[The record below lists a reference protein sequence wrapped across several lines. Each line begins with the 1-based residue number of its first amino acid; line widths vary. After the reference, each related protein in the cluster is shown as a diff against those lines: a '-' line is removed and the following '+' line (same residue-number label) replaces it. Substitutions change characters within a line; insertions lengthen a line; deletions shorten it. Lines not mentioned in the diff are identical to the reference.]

1 MNKINLF
8 TIGTFHPLFDV
19 SSLCSLE
26 LGVLIRR
33 LYSSTYSNIY
43 SWKFFLP
50 ASSYSFSP
58 SYVSQ
63 GLLVDNSSDI
73 LSNLFQEKTSEYRFL
88 RLMNPVFKY
97 DFKVGNYMPDDTKKM
112 NPHLF
117 RTIQDLTT
125 GVRKSS

>member
-1 MNKINLF
+1 ME
-8 TIGTFHPLFDV
+8 
-19 SSLCSLE
+19 SLA
-26 LGVLIRR
+26 
-33 LYSSTYSNIY
+33 
-43 SWKFFLP
+43 P
-50 ASSYSFSP
+50 ASYYSLSP
-58 SYVSQ
+58 SYVAQ
-63 GLLVDNSSDI
+63 GFLVDSGSEVVSS
-73 LSNLFQEKTSEYRFL
+73 LFQEKTSDSRYL